1 MTGNRRIRFK
11 HWIDRYRIEY
21 FGKNELPA
29 IQDPLEDYFGSVGF
43 LNCNEQHNILT
54 SSAKDEAGFDHLW
67 LLRAF
72 YQPDCPPVTMA
83 QQWDINTY
91 LVDDILTKVDRASM
105 ACGLEVRVP
114 LLDYKLVEHAF
125 TIDAKLIYR
134 NSMRKY
140 IFKKAIAAWV
150 PPAILTG
157 RKKGFS
163 IPLQQWMDRYLQA
176 LTAKVINDGSL
187 VNQGILTP
195 RTAQLIAGK
204 GNPNIPWL
212 LLVAELWAR
221 RWVEGCSTEDI
232 KQLCISS
239 ASARMQGN

>member
-1 MTGNRRIRFK
+1 MRFK
-11 HWIDRYRIEY
+11 KWIDRYRTEY
-21 FGKNELPA
+21 FGNDELPA
-29 IQDPLEDYFGSVGF
+29 MQEPLEDYFGYVGF
-43 LNCNEQHNILT
+43 LNGNEQRNILT
-54 SSAKDEAGFDHLW
+54 SAAQDEAGCDYLW
-67 LLRAF
+67 LLRSF

-134 NSMRKY
+134 KTMRKY

-150 PPAILTG
+150 PPEILTG

-163 IPLQQWMDRYLQA
+163 IPLQQWMDQYLKA
-176 LTAKVINDGSL
+176 LTAHVINDGSL

-195 RTAQLIAGK
+195 RTAQLIAGM

-212 LLVAELWAR
+212 LLVAELWSR
-221 RWVEGCSTEDI
+221 RWIEGCSSEDI
-232 KQLCISS
+232 RQLCMRS
-239 ASARMQGN
+239 ASTRMQEN